1 MCGILG
7 YVGNGNASDFLIE
20 GLRRLEYRGYDSA
33 GIAVYENGKIEIE
46 KKAGRLVNLEKV
58 LESHPLRG
66 NIGIGHTRWATHGKP
81 SDVNAHPHGDE
92 NNHFV
97 IVHNGIIENYMDL
110 KKDLLKKGH
119 VFKSETDSEVV
130 AHLAEELDDG
140 DFFSTV
146 RKVLA
151 VIDGSYSLVF
161 MHDADPDMIICT
173 KKDNPLIIG
182 LGEDE
187 NFIASDIPAV
197 INHTRRISK

>member
-1 MCGILG
+1 
-7 YVGNGNASDFLIE
+7 
-20 GLRRLEYRGYDSA
+20 
-33 GIAVYENGKIEIE
+33 
-46 KKAGRLVNLEKV
+46 
-58 LESHPLRG
+58 
-66 NIGIGHTRWATHGKP
+66 
-81 SDVNAHPHGDE
+81 
-92 NNHFV
+92 
-97 IVHNGIIENYMDL
+97 MDL

-161 MHDADPDMIICT
+161 MHDADPDTIICT

-197 INHTRRISK
+197 INYTRRIYILNDGEIAVVKKTVFPCSVLTVFLFQKKYRKLPGRRKRRKRADLTILC

>member
-1 MCGILG
+1 M
-7 YVGNGNASDFLIE
+7 
-20 GLRRLEYRGYDSA
+20 
-33 GIAVYENGKIEIE
+33 
-46 KKAGRLVNLEKV
+46 
-58 LESHPLRG
+58 
-66 NIGIGHTRWATHGKP
+66 
-81 SDVNAHPHGDE
+81 
-92 NNHFV
+92 
-97 IVHNGIIENYMDL
+97 

-161 MHDADPDMIICT
+161 MHDADPDTIICT

-197 INHTRRISK
+197 INHTRRIYILNDGEIAVVKKDSVSVFSADGLPISKKVQEVTWSAEAAEKGGFDHFMLKEIYEQPKAVRDTVKIHLKKDGTVFLIS